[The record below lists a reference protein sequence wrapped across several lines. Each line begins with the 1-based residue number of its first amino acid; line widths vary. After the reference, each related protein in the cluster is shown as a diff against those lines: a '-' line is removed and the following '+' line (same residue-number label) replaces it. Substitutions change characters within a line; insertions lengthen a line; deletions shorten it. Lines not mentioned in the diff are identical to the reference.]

1 MADRRKEVAE
11 AKKRLRSQLKALQE
25 IEKRAS
31 GPQRSGYESHKE
43 RAAARQAE
51 LSESGRDIGDLPP
64 VADPAR
70 KAAAAMSFKAWC
82 ESYFPATFS
91 LAWSDDHLT
100 AIAKIEAAVLR
111 GELFAFAMPR
121 GSGKTSLVEAAA
133 MWGIFNGHRDF
144 VAIIGSD
151 EDAASSMLDSIK
163 VECESNETLL
173 EDYPEVVYPIAKLEL
188 INNRARG
195 QLYRGKPT
203 RIEWTAEE
211 IHFPTIPGSAASGAV
226 VKVSGITGRIRGMS
240 VKRAGDGK
248 KARPSL
254 VLIDDPQSDESANS
268 PSQVATREKVMAG
281 AILGLAGPGRKIAG
295 LCTVTVIRTDD
306 LADRLLDRTRHPAWQ
321 GERTR
326 LVYEWPDAEDLWS
339 QYAEMRREGQRS
351 GDGTGKADAF
361 YAERQADMDR
371 GARVAWPAR
380 KAHDEL
386 SAIQHA
392 WNLRIDRG
400 ESAFNAE
407 FQNEPLADD
416 IATDKLD
423 RRQLALRVT
432 NVPRG
437 IVPHGHSTLTAF
449 VDVQD
454 RLLYWLVASWSPSF
468 GGHVVA
474 YGAYPDQGSSH
485 FEAGTAKKTL
495 SHAAGGAGFEAA
507 LRAGLDATMQQLLS
521 REWKR
526 EDGVPMRISQV
537 LVDSNWGQST
547 QVVRNFCR
555 ATPFAATILPSRGK
569 GIGAAGTPMGPR
581 RNRGD
586 RAGLNWVV
594 GRTADGVQMEC
605 SYDTNFWKT
614 FSSARLRLGL
624 GDPEAILL
632 HAGHHD
638 LLLEH
643 LTSEY
648 PVRVEARG
656 RTVDEWKQTPRE
668 NHWWDCLVG
677 AAVAASVV
685 GLQPAGGE
693 AGTRPRKKVS
703 IPTGPDG
710 KRVIVTRRAK

>member
-1 MADRRKEVAE
+1 MAVRSDQKRRTDQAQRDRERYEDIKARTGE
-11 AKKRLRSQLKALQE
+11 RS
-25 IEKRAS
+25 RRVS
-31 GPQRSGYESHKE
+31 
-43 RAAARQAE
+43 AA
-51 LSESGRDIGDLPP
+51 GRDIGPP
-64 VADPAR
+64 PGVVDAAR
-70 KAAAAMSFKAWC
+70 RESCRLDFRLFC
-82 ESYFPATFS
+82 ETYLAELFP
-91 LAWSDDHLT
+91 LEWSPDHLT
-100 AIAKIEAAVLR
+100 AIGKIEAAVLR

-121 GSGKTSLVEAAA
+121 GSGKTTLCEAACLWA
-133 MWGIFNGHRDF
+133 IVYGHRQF
-144 VAIIGSD
+144 VVLIGSD
-151 EDAASSMLDSIK
+151 QSIAEQMLDSIK
-163 VECESNETLL
+163 AHLEQNDLL
-173 EDYPEVVYPIAKLEL
+173 LDDFPEAVYPIRALEG
-188 INNRARG
+188 INARARG
-195 QLYRGKPT
+195 QTSEGTPT
-203 RIEWTAEE
+203 KIEWTADQ
-211 IHFPTIPGSAASGAV
+211 ITMAAIGGSASSGSAV
-226 VKVSGITGRIRGMS
+226 RVAGITGRIRGLKH
-240 VKRAGDGK
+240 VRPDGK
-248 KARPSL
+248 AIRPDL
-254 VLIDDPQSDESANS
+254 VLIDDPQTDESAAS
-268 PSQVATREKVMAG
+268 PSQVATREKILAG

-321 GERTR
+321 GERTK
-326 LVYEWPDAEDLWS
+326 LVYEWPDQEDLWS

-351 GDGTGKADAF
+351 GEGTGKADAF

>member
-1 MADRRKEVAE
+1 MAVRSDQKRRADQAQRDRERYEDIKARTGE
-11 AKKRLRSQLKALQE
+11 RS
-25 IEKRAS
+25 RRVS
-31 GPQRSGYESHKE
+31 
-43 RAAARQAE
+43 AA
-51 LSESGRDIGDLPP
+51 GRDIGPP
-64 VADPAR
+64 PGVVDAAR
-70 KAAAAMSFKAWC
+70 REACREDFRLFC
-82 ESYFPATFS
+82 ETYLAELFP
-91 LAWSDDHLT
+91 LEWSPDHLT
-100 AIAKIEAAVLR
+100 AISKIEGAVLR

-121 GSGKTSLVEAAA
+121 GSGKTTICEAACLWA
-133 MWGIFNGHRDF
+133 ILHGHRQF
-144 VAIIGSD
+144 IVLIGSD
-151 EDAASSMLDSIK
+151 QAIAEQMLDSIK
-163 VECESNETLL
+163 SHLEQNDLL
-173 EDYPEVVYPIAKLEL
+173 LDDFPAAVYPIRALEG
-188 INNRARG
+188 INARARG
-195 QLYRGKPT
+195 QTSDGVPT
-203 RIEWTAEE
+203 KIEWTADQ
-211 IHFPTIPGSAASGAV
+211 ITMATIAGSTASGAAIRV
-226 VKVSGITGRIRGMS
+226 AGITGRIRGL
-240 VKRAGDGK
+240 KHTRPDGK
-248 KARPSL
+248 TIRPDL
-254 VLIDDPQSDESANS
+254 VLIDDPQTDESAAS
-268 PSQVATREKVMAG
+268 PSQVATREKILAG
-281 AILGLAGPGRKIAG
+281 AILGLSGPGKRIAG

-326 LVYEWPDAEDLWS
+326 LVYEWPDAEELWG

-351 GDGTGKADAF
+351 GEGTGKADAF
-361 YAERQADMDR
+361 YAARQADMDR

-380 KAHDEL
+380 KSPDEL

-407 FQNEPLADD
+407 FQNQPLADD
-416 IATDKLD
+416 MATDKLD
-423 RRQLALRVT
+423 RRQLAVRAT
-432 NVPRG
+432 TVPRG
-437 IVPHGHSTLTAF
+437 VVPHGHSSLTAF
-449 VDVQD
+449 VDVQE

-485 FEAGTAKKTL
+485 FEAGSAKKTL
-495 SHAAGGAGFEAA
+495 SQAAGGAGFEAS
-507 LRAGLDATMQQLLS
+507 LRAGLDTVAQQLLA

-569 GIGAAGTPMGPR
+569 GIGASGTPMGPR

-614 FSSARLRLGL
+614 FVSARLRLGV
-624 GDPEAILL
+624 GDPEAILI
-632 HAGHHD
+632 HHGQHD
-638 LLLEH
+638 LLLDH
-643 LTSEY
+643 LTSEF

-656 RTVDEWKQTPRE
+656 RVVDEWRGTARE
-668 NHWWDCLVG
+668 NHWWDGLVG
-677 AAVAASVV
+677 AAVAASIS

-693 AGTRPRKKVS
+693 AATRRRKKVS